1 MITQISTTTSMKP
14 LRSTDDVE
22 FKIKEFKND
31 IRFISIKVSA
41 KYGNIIFFLE
51 NEKDAVAFKNNFL
64 QAYDAWVKSR
74 RAA

>member
-1 MITQISTTTSMKP
+1 MITQISTTTSMKQ

-22 FKIKEFKND
+22 FKINELK
-31 IRFISIKVSA
+31 FISIKVSA
-41 KYGNIIFFLE
+41 KYGNVIFFLE